1 MKDTADPEIC
11 LPEQEGFVLISKKR
25 KGKILNRAAA
35 TAMTLCLLCA
45 LLGVSALAL
54 ETTTVKIP
62 VSQSADPK
70 SASST
75 FTYELKANDS
85 SAPMPA
91 GAENGVATL
100 ELTGTDEGVFSIDF
114 SEAGTY
120 EYTITQKESSDSKLK
135 HDTTQYT
142 VEVQVLDDGEV
153 QVAAYKPDSSGEKV
167 DKAKEIN
174 FAAKTVTSDG
184 DTYSDPNCDTGS
196 HTDTL
201 RGTGTLRICRAD
213 TDADTHPDD
222 AGDSDAFSDQSR
234 QGTVRQGC
242 KDRRYH
248 ETGTSDRTCGGEPS
262 GHYLPDPLRTEK
274 GRQRR
279 MMFVSGI
286 PEVISDNT

>member
-174 FAAKTVTSDG
+174 FAAKTVTSTVTPTPTPTATPAPTPTPSEEPEPSESVEPTPTPTPTQTTLVTPTPSPTNPAKGQSGKAVKTG
-184 DTYSDPNCDTGS
+184 DTMRLGLLIGLAVVSLLAIIFLIRSGRKKED
-196 HTDTL
+196 
-201 RGTGTLRICRAD
+201 
-213 TDADTHPDD
+213 
-222 AGDSDAFSDQSR
+222 
-234 QGTVRQGC
+234 
-242 KDRRYH
+242 KD
-248 ETGTSDRTCGGEPS
+248 E
-262 GHYLPDPLRTEK
+262 
-274 GRQRR
+274 
-279 MMFVSGI
+279 
-286 PEVISDNT
+286 